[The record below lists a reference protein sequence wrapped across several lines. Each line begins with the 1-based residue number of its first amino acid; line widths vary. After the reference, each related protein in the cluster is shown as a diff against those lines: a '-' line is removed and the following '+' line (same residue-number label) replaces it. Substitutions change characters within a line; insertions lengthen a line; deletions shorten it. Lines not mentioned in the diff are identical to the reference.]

1 MMMNFDGLRNARS
14 YVREMDEEA
23 TAEIGDNEV
32 WQFDNGEIVIVEPGT
47 QVSEEDDAKLIG
59 LVKEVLY

>member
-1 MMMNFDGLRNARS
+1 MNFDSIRSARL

-23 TAEIGDNEV
+23 TEAIGDNEV
-32 WQFDNGEIVIVEPGT
+32 WQFDSGDIVIVEPGT
-47 QVSEEDDAKLIG
+47 QVSDEDDAKLVG

>member
-1 MMMNFDGLRNARS
+1 MMNFDSLRSARG

-23 TAEIGDNEV
+23 TEAIGDNEV
-32 WQFDNGEIVIVEPGT
+32 WQFGNGEIVIVEPGT
-47 QVSEEDDAKLIG
+47 QASNDDNAKLVG